1 MLTGTNTIVM
11 AVVLVPD
18 TFVLF
23 HNKFWRNCIELGF
36 VEGKQDFSKDLTNCW
51 AGVFICGIMHVLLH
65 ETGSFSDRMFLCLVS
80 HQQIVYDTNHM
91 QSSV

>member
-36 VEGKQDFSKDLTNCW
+36 VEGK
-51 AGVFICGIMHVLLH
+51 
-65 ETGSFSDRMFLCLVS
+65 
-80 HQQIVYDTNHM
+80 
-91 QSSV
+91 